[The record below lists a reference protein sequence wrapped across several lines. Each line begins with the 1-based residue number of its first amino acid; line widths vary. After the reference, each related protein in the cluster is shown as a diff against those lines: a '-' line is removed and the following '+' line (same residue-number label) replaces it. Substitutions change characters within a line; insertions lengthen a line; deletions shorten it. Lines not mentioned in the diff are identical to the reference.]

1 MVFCWYVLQEVLS
14 LLEPHLK
21 AFDPI
26 ALSLQASRL
35 SIKEEDSS
43 KSYKPRHES
52 SSDTGG
58 SNFIEMSIPSSASA
72 SYFNMTSSLLSQ

>member
-1 MVFCWYVLQEVLS
+1 MVFCWDASQEVLS
-14 LLEPHLK
+14 LLEPHLQ

-35 SIKEEDSS
+35 SMKEENSS

-52 SSDTGG
+52 SSDTGVVC
-58 SNFIEMSIPSSASA
+58 EALSISCTVKLI
-72 SYFNMTSSLLSQ
+72 N